1 MLDPELLQ
9 TLAKELPALVLFAAV
24 MFITVKLFLDHLT
37 KQEETSRQFIKEQRE
52 ANNQAISLLADK
64 HSAAIRD
71 LMNDQRATIDK
82 WSSSLCADLDKL
94 AAGVHELIL
103 IEVGHDAF
111 VRTSFKERFGPAT
124 TERAE
129 EAAKSAEVTA
139 MRK

>member
-1 MLDPELLQ
+1 MLDNELLQ
-9 TLAKELPALVLFAAV
+9 TLAKELPALVLFAGV
-24 MFITVKLFLDHLT
+24 MFVTIKAFLDYL
-37 KQEETSRQFIKEQRE
+37 KSQEADSRQFIKEQRE
-52 ANNQAISLLADK
+52 ANNQAISQLADK
-64 HSAAIRD
+64 HAAAIRD

-124 TERAE
+124 AERAE
-129 EAAKSAEVTA
+129 EAAKAAEVTA